1 MKFEKITD
9 NKIRIIVCSSEL
21 ESKKLDSNLLKSHY
35 IENHNFINKLLEK
48 ARLQLG
54 FETKGC
60 RLLLENSYADDDY
73 LQYLHRGN
81 ETVEWMPLDE
91 IQDASEYSEEADF
104 LGTST
109 VGKTKVS
116 LDFDEGSFAYFAPC
130 DVHRPGMF
138 READK
143 VKKIVFKIPVKE

>member
-1 MKFEKITD
+1 MIYDKI
-9 NKIRIIVCSSEL
+9 
-21 ESKKLDSNLLKSHY
+21 SNLAFYLPFDERFQIIIDYLKNTDVDALPEGSY
-35 IENHNFINKLLEK
+35 PIGDGILANVSEYAPLKEDFC
-48 ARLQLG
+48 
-54 FETKGC
+54 FEAHRK
-60 RLLLENSYADDDY
+60 YAD

-91 IQDASEYSEEADF
+91 IQDASEYSEDADF